1 MAITAAEIRVA
12 KTEFVPKWMAVDVMV
27 FSVRYGVQEEYG
39 KFF

>member
-1 MAITAAEIRVA
+1 MAISAAEIRVA
-12 KTEFVPKWMAVDVMV
+12 KTKLVPKWMAVDVMV